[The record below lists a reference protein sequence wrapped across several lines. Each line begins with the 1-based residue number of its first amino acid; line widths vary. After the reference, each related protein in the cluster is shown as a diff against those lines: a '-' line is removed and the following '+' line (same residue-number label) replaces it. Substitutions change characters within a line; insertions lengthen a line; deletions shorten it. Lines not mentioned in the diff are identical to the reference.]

1 MLDKWSMRLA
11 KSGLWLFLFGLALG
25 AAIPYFPSPR
35 LALAAHTAAV
45 QSGVALIAFGLL
57 WPHGRLAPRASML
70 LSNALWLSTYT
81 VVSGLTLAAVFGATR
96 LEPIASGGRGG
107 TPVQE
112 AILTVLVI
120 GGAVGLL
127 AACAG
132 WAILWRGRAPE

>member
-1 MLDKWSMRLA
+1 M
-11 KSGLWLFLFGLALG
+11 
-25 AAIPYFPSPR
+25 
-35 LALAAHTAAV
+35 
-45 QSGVALIAFGLL
+45 
-57 WPHGRLAPRASML
+57 
-70 LSNALWLSTYT
+70 WLSTYT

-96 LEPIASGGRGG
+96 LEPIASGGRVG

-132 WAILWRGRAPE
+132 WAILWRGRASE